1 MSPPCSLAP
10 KQATPSM
17 PPHDTT
23 SVHSS
28 LSETTLHQKPTAAKS
43 APPTKASS
51 QATTASRA
59 LAGLSQHV
67 DWARRRKN
75 GLRP

>member
-17 PPHDTT
+17 PPQDAT

-28 LSETTLHQKPTAAKS
+28 LSESTLRQNPTAANS

-51 QATTASRA
+51 QTTTASRA
-59 LAGLSQHV
+59 LA
-67 DWARRRKN
+67 
-75 GLRP
+75 